1 MLKVKEFL
9 TASGLATPHDRI
21 KMVRHVDHDSRTLA
35 EMIVAGEFDFYQ
47 SEQKAQ
53 KAPFD
58 DCEVIVAFLAA
69 EGNKCA
75 FHGVYRVGKRRPF
88 TAADLKRAPDFLRAS
103 LEDLSNRV
111 WYDLKLM
118 PEFDELRGRLR
129 VTWRGPLAWVQ
140 KKDVEIHEILP
151 PGRVR
156 HFPGYQEVRLSWKE
170 LQEIRLNEEAHPDWK
185 TALKFTAAIYRITDL
200 STGLIYIGSAYGKEG
215 LWKRWGDYAKTG
227 NGGNEKLKRLDHTKF
242 QWSIVRTL
250 SGVMSAEEVIR
261 IEHVEMLKHGSR
273 SAVGLNS

>member
-1 MLKVKEFL
+1 MLKVKEFP

-21 KMVRHVDHDSRTLA
+21 KMVRHVDHGSRTLA
-35 EMIVAGEFDFYQ
+35 EMIDAGEFDFYQ
-47 SEQKAQ
+47 AEQKAERP
-53 KAPFD
+53 PFD
-58 DCEVIVAFLAA
+58 DCDVIVAFLAA

-75 FHGVYRVGKRRPF
+75 FHGEYRVGMRRPF
-88 TAADLKRAPDFLRAS
+88 TAADRKRAPDFLREP
-103 LEDLSNRV
+103 LEDFSNRV
-111 WYDLKLM
+111 WYDLERM

-156 HFPGYQEVRLSWKE
+156 HFPGYQDVRLSWKE

-200 STGLIYIGSAYGKEG
+200 SSGMIYIGSAYGKEG

-227 NGGNEKLKRLDHTKF
+227 HGGNEKLKRLDHTKF

-261 IEHVEMLKHGSR
+261 IEHLEMLKHGSR